1 MALIGVGG
9 LFSNEDLNKALDSG
23 YADFIGV
30 ARALMLNKDLGIL
43 LKEGKCLNLEIDPEH
58 PEKYDIPKI
67 LWDMSIQEGSW
78 IGYKIKKK

>member
-9 LFSNEDLNKALDSG
+9 LFSNKDLNKALDSG

-43 LKEGKCLNLEIDPEH
+43 LKEGKRLNLEIDPEH

-78 IGYKIKKK
+78 LGFKIKKK